1 MIGSFLRESVKE
13 NTAAAYERDWKSWCL
28 FLKEELRSA
37 DGLLTGFVEE
47 DKAPIVALF
56 LRSRH
61 EAGMRG
67 RGASGV
73 TAGIRL
79 KFTESLLPTAFMDS
93 PIVTAAREA
102 CELTS
107 AESRTR
113 RDNGPRFTVKLPLC
127 ESILLEQRGPLW
139 SNQGWDYPAIDQRA
153 LYIAAMWA
161 FDMGA
166 RVSEYTAPEGKAE
179 DHCVRA
185 GDLLFDGDG
194 PEGPFT
200 VRGGD
205 DYFVRARAN
214 GGQMVRFLGCW
225 ALPVSQK
232 TGEVVKTKFIGRRT
246 PNEVQFLGDLTE
258 WVVNSGV
265 TPSEELFSRCV
276 NVRGKPS
283 RKRLMARAIRS
294 FVKKV
299 AEEAGLDPRYFSAH
313 SLRKA
318 TITHMRAVGA
328 SMDDMRDRAN
338 YAGGSEM
345 PRTTYDYSSLGH
357 GALSSSAIGGGVA
370 PGVRDIGRYL
380 YSTVEAPG
388 GVGGGVPP

>member
-1 MIGSFLRESVKE
+1 MCASHSLSLPLFSEVLAVGRVSALSAETRGLIGSFLMESVKE
-13 NTAAAYERDWKSWCL
+13 NTSAAYERDWKSWCL
-28 FLKEELRSA
+28 FLREELRSS
-37 DGLLTGFVEE
+37 DGLLTGFAEE

-67 RGASGV
+67 RRASGV

-79 KFTESLLPTAFMDS
+79 KFTESLLSTTFMDS

-102 CELTS
+102 CELTC
-107 AESRTR
+107 AESRAR
-113 RDNGPRFTVKLPLC
+113 RDNGPRFTVKFPLC
-127 ESILLEQRGPLW
+127 ESILLEQRVSLW
-139 SNQGWDYPAIDQRA
+139 SNQGWDYPAIDERA

-161 FDMGA
+161 FDMG
-166 RVSEYTAPEGKAE
+166 YTAPEGKAE

-185 GDLLFDGDG
+185 GDQLFDGDG
-194 PEGPFT
+194 PDGPST

-232 TGEVVKTKFIGRRT
+232 TGELVKTKFFGRRT
-246 PNEVQFLGDLTE
+246 PNEVQFLDDLTE
-258 WVVNSGV
+258 WVVNSVV
-265 TPSEELFSRCV
+265 TPGEELFSRWV

-299 AEEAGLDPRYFSAH
+299 AEEAGLDRRYFSAQ

-318 TITHMRAVGA
+318 TITHMRTVGA
-328 SMDDMRDRAN
+328 SMDDILDRAN
-338 YAGGSEM
+338 YAEGSEM
-345 PRTTYDYSSLGH
+345 PRTT
-357 GALSSSAIGGGVA
+357 
-370 PGVRDIGRYL
+370 
-380 YSTVEAPG
+380 
-388 GVGGGVPP
+388 

>member
-1 MIGSFLRESVKE
+1 MLSVVLAGGRVSALSAETRGLIGSFLRQSVKE
-13 NTAAAYERDWKSWCL
+13 NTAAAYGRHWRSWCL
-28 FLKEELRSA
+28 FLKEEPRSD
-37 DGLLTGFVEE
+37 DGLMTGFVEE
-47 DKAPIVALF
+47 NKAPIVVLF

-79 KFTESLLPTAFMDS
+79 KFTESLLSTAFMDS

-102 CELTS
+102 CELTC
-107 AESRTR
+107 AESRAR
-113 RDNGPRFTVKLPLC
+113 RDNGPRVTVKLPLC

-166 RVSEYTAPEGKAE
+166 RVSEYTAPEGKVE

-194 PEGPFT
+194 PGGPFT

-214 GGQMVRFLGCW
+214 NLPSTVVRASTSFPKMITIFG
-225 ALPVSQK
+225 
-232 TGEVVKTKFIGRRT
+232 
-246 PNEVQFLGDLTE
+246 
-258 WVVNSGV
+258 
-265 TPSEELFSRCV
+265 
-276 NVRGKPS
+276 
-283 RKRLMARAIRS
+283 IR
-294 FVKKV
+294 KV
-299 AEEAGLDPRYFSAH
+299 AHRLKTFS
-313 SLRKA
+313 
-318 TITHMRAVGA
+318 
-328 SMDDMRDRAN
+328 
-338 YAGGSEM
+338 E
-345 PRTTYDYSSLGH
+345 
-357 GALSSSAIGGGVA
+357 
-370 PGVRDIGRYL
+370 
-380 YSTVEAPG
+380 
-388 GVGGGVPP
+388 